1 MQICTIM
8 QLGEAITCTRQSLNV
23 TLEKKK
29 TLKYAGA
36 I

>member
-23 TLEKKK
+23 TLEKK
-29 TLKYAGA
+29 TFKYAGA